1 MLTGSLYSPMVLS
14 RKSVELSGAQCI
26 MYINPITES
35 IMQINRNCLVSNLY
49 SFLNR
54 NEGSSYS
61 TDFFCYANK
70 IFVTQKS
77 CFATL
82 IKFLLRKKVV
92 LLR

>member
-1 MLTGSLYSPMVLS
+1 M
-14 RKSVELSGAQCI
+14 ELSGAQRT

-35 IMQINRNCLVSNLY
+35 IMQINRNCLVTNLY

-77 CFATL
+77 FFVTL
-82 IKFLLRKKVV
+82 IKILLHKKGFLHRVFFQLQS
-92 LLR
+92 LNFLFLSLF